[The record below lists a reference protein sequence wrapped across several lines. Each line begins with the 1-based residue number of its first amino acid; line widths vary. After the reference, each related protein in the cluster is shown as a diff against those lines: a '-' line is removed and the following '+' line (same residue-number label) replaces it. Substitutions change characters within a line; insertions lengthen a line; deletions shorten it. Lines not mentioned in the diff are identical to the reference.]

1 MSLKWIC
8 VTMCVV
14 YLPVMTLQ
22 GTTADTTEVNP
33 TTTTAASET
42 TSQMSMLTSGASPS
56 SEPDPSKS
64 TSDTPSTTQPSTT
77 PSPPTPTPTTTP
89 SSTMPSAIPV
99 GSNCTNETQ
108 CMTPSTCNDSVC
120 TCPEEYYQKDQQCEK
135 RRQVGERCTN
145 RSECVV
151 NADCSSNTC
160 TCLEDFFQK
169 DMKCIPTIPVGSNCT
184 NEKQCM
190 TPSTCNDSVCTCPEE
205 YYQKDQQCEDRPQVG
220 ETCTNRSECVVNAD
234 CSSNTCQ
241 CLEDFFQKDMKC
253 IPRAQVGQGCNDSAE
268 CLVNAVCSNNT
279 CTCLEDFFQKDMK
292 CIPRVLPGESCENQT
307 SCVENAVC
315 VSTNYTC
322 QCRPGWMVNES
333 MCTPK
338 ETRYVENLK
347 PSSKTSSS
355 VLVTFDGPLDYNK
368 FQLDVN
374 TSTPRCIVLRRNA
387 SQEHCSACKIE
398 AIEPPRDKRIEYNV
412 TGLEAFTLYEIKVA
426 MVKCNNGSSEGSRP
440 ATVTERTDTAV
451 PNVVNRLTTCR
462 DDSCLVCA
470 MWHRPDPYPGPVTYR
485 VDIFD
490 EVNKKVVKETNES
503 ATSVCY
509 TKEDVSPF
517 LRYTIGV
524 SAFTTAG
531 QGMETRTT
539 SMEIQFLGFKIIT
552 AEGVCKNRFYK
563 YGNYRQMTIQ
573 WSEPDIG
580 TTISS
585 YLVTANKETHNIT
598 SKADRAGTNYSDVFN
613 VTPGQT
619 YTFKI
624 QVRDNG
630 TLYNVSSESK
640 CRAPIGVP
648 PKWPE
653 GIQPSPVVTDT
664 QFTLNIDFFNNDTN
678 GPITKRSL
686 YMSLHKKM
694 LEVPDHQAGDV
705 RGTKIGC
712 CRVSGGFMENCRTG
726 YCRTHLGPDTVYYYL
741 AVVCTEKGCSYSP
754 IFDFRTDKDNTTAI
768 VVAMLVTSII
778 VAAIIIGAA
787 LLWRSKKVNMM
798 PVRISLRKPDLSRI
812 PRERPMLLS
821 ELENRVTQMHADSNL
836 QFSVD
841 YENIIR
847 ISPKHTNH
855 ASQIDENKQKN
866 RWVNVL
872 PFDHSRVILQVLD
885 DDETS
890 DYINAS
896 YMPGYNYENEY
907 IASQGP
913 LPGTVD
919 DFWRM
924 IWEKK
929 VSIIVM
935 VTPVKENGK
944 VKCEEYWPAE
954 VQEPKEYG
962 DIVVENTS
970 FSSLN
975 TYNVTVFQLR
985 NGEDKDVRVVK
996 HFHFL
1001 NWKDMSADVERSDIL
1016 DFVRTVRSHLRPD
1029 MEGPIVV
1036 HCSAGVG
1043 RTGTFICLDYLIQ
1056 YIEKHHLSDTVDIY
1070 RYVMKLRNNRVLMVQ
1085 TETQYVFIHDCA
1097 KQLVEEKR
1105 LALERP
1111 DSVVDVEEEEEEEG

>member
-1 MSLKWIC
+1 MDGSVRLLIY
-8 VTMCVV
+8 TAILVV
-14 YLPVMTLQ
+14 YLSVLTLQ
-22 GTTADTTEVNP
+22 GTTTTTDGAAVSPTSTTE
-33 TTTTAASET
+33 TSET
-42 TSQMSMLTSGASPS
+42 APQKSVSTTEASSS
-56 SEPDPSKS
+56 SEPDLSIS
-64 TSDTPSTTQPSTT
+64 TSAMTHTTQPSPPTLPPTASTSTT
-77 PSPPTPTPTTTP
+77 PS
-89 SSTMPSAIPV
+89 
-99 GSNCTNETQ
+99 
-108 CMTPSTCNDSVC
+108 
-120 TCPEEYYQKDQQCEK
+120 
-135 RRQVGERCTN
+135 
-145 RSECVV
+145 
-151 NADCSSNTC
+151 
-160 TCLEDFFQK
+160 
-169 DMKCIPTIPVGSNCT
+169 TIPVGSNCT
-184 NEKQCM
+184 NESQCM
-190 TPSTCNDSVCTCPEE
+190 APSTCNDSTCTCPEK
-205 YYQKDQQCEDRPQVG
+205 YYKKDQQCERRVLVG
-220 ETCTNRSECVVNAD
+220 GQCTNRSECVANAD
-234 CSSNTCQ
+234 CSNNTCK
-241 CLEDFFQKDMKC
+241 CSGEFFEKNMTC
-253 IPRAQVGQGCNDSAE
+253 IPRVQVDQGCQDNAE
-268 CLVNAVCSNNT
+268 CVVNAVCSNNT
-279 CTCLEDFFQKDMK
+279 CTCLEDFFLKDMK
-292 CIPRVLPGESCENQT
+292 CKPRVQVDQGCQDAAECVIHAVCSNNTCTCLEDFFLKDMKCKPRVSPGGNCTDHT

-315 VSTNYTC
+315 SGNYTC
-322 QCRPGWMVNES
+322 QCNQGWMVNGS
-333 MCTPK
+333 ICTTK
-338 ETRYVENLK
+338 ETRYVENLNVTG
-347 PSSKTSSS
+347 KTASS
-355 VLVTFDGPLDYNK
+355 VLVTFDGPLDYNMFK
-368 FQLDVN
+368 LDVN
-374 TSTPRCIVLRRNA
+374 TSTPMCIVLRRNA
-387 SQEHCSACKIE
+387 SEETCSECKIT
-398 AIEPPRDKRIEYNV
+398 ADIEPSKDKRIEYNV
-412 TGLEAFTLYEIKVA
+412 TGLQAFTLYEIKVA
-426 MVKCNNGSSEGSRP
+426 MVKCNNGSSEGSR
-440 ATVTERTDTAV
+440 AASLTVQTDTAV
-451 PNVVNRLTTCR
+451 PNRVKDLTTCR
-462 DDSCLVCA
+462 RDHCLVCA
-470 MWHRPDPYPGPVTYR
+470 QWAPPFPDPGPVTYR

-490 EVNKKVVKETNES
+490 EVNMTVVKEANQT

-524 SAFTTAG
+524 SASTTAG
-531 QGMETRTT
+531 QGKEERTS
-539 SMEIQFLGFKIIT
+539 SMEIHFLEFKIFT
-552 AEGVCKNRFYK
+552 AEGMCNGRSLDTT
-563 YGNYRQMTIQ
+563 GSYRQMTIQ
-573 WSEPDIG
+573 WREPDIG
-580 TTISS
+580 TTIPS
-585 YLVTANKETHNIT
+585 YLVTANSEKHIM
-598 SKADRAGTNYSDVFN
+598 SKGNKSGAEYRHVFN
-613 VTPGQT
+613 VNPGQT

-624 QVRDNG
+624 QVPYKDV
-630 TLYNVSSESK
+630 LYNVSSELE
-640 CRAPIGVP
+640 CFAPIGVP

-653 GIQPSPVVTDT
+653 GLQPSPDVTDT
-664 QFTLNIDFFNNDTN
+664 QFILNHFEFWDNGTN
-678 GPITKRSL
+678 GPITKRLL
-686 YMSLHKKM
+686 YIAKHKRK
-694 LEVPDHQAGDV
+694 LVLQDDKSGYIPAI
-705 RGTKIGC
+705 RIGC
-712 CRVSGGFMENCRTG
+712 CREGSEKVCKTG
-726 YCRTHLGPDTVYYYL
+726 HCITHLAPDTVYHY
-741 AVVCTEKGCSYSP
+741 VVVGCTKRGCTKSP
-754 IFDFRTDKDNTTAI
+754 IFDFRTNKDNTSTI
-768 VVAMLVTSII
+768 VVAMLVTAVII
-778 VAAIIIGAA
+778 AATIIAAA
-787 LLWRSKKVNMM
+787 LLWRSKRADMM

-821 ELENRVTQMHADSNL
+821 QLEERVTKMHADSNL

-841 YENIIR
+841 YENITR

-985 NGEDKDVRVVK
+985 NGQDNDVRVIK

-1056 YIEKHHLSDTVDIY
+1056 FIEKHDLSDTVDIY
-1070 RYVMKLRNNRVLMVQ
+1070 GYVMKLRNNRVLMVQ

-1105 LALERP
+1105 LALEHP
-1111 DSVVDVEEEEEEEG
+1111 DSVVDVEEGEEEEEEEDAVYVNTEMGVPVMNDDGCDLYENASTCRLIQQTEL